1 MGKRKAMYITH
12 HSLLNIEPIGDVQ
25 SNVFEAYAED
35 KNIFAHG
42 VAGSGKTFIL
52 LYLALKEVLNKRTP
66 YERVVIIRSL
76 LPSRDVGF
84 LPGTLEEKSDLYQ
97 DPYRILVR
105 TMFEMPSDA
114 DFLQLYDKLVAQG
127 SLEFITTSFLRG
139 QTFDRTIVLVD
150 EFQNMIFA
158 ELDTLITRIGQ
169 ESKVLFAGDTA
180 QTDLKNGNASGH
192 QRFTTILESMD
203 EFHIAEFGFGDIVR
217 SGLVRNYLIA
227 KHNLGMK
234 DTS

>member
-1 MGKRKAMYITH
+1 
-12 HSLLNIEPIGDVQ
+12 
-25 SNVFEAYAED
+25 
-35 KNIFAHG
+35 
-42 VAGSGKTFIL
+42 
-52 LYLALKEVLNKRTP
+52 
-66 YERVVIIRSL
+66 
-76 LPSRDVGF
+76 
-84 LPGTLEEKSDLYQ
+84 
-97 DPYRILVR
+97 
-105 TMFEMPSDA
+105 
-114 DFLQLYDKLVAQG
+114 
-127 SLEFITTSFLRG
+127 
-139 QTFDRTIVLVD
+139 
-150 EFQNMIFA
+150 MIFA

>member
-1 MGKRKAMYITH
+1 MYITH

>member
-12 HSLLNIEPIGDVQ
+12 HSLLDIQPIGDVQ
-25 SNVFEAYAED
+25 GSVFEAYAQD

-52 LYLALKEVLNKRTP
+52 LYLALKEVLDKRTP

-76 LPSRDVGF
+76 LPSRDVGY

-127 SLEFITTSFLRG
+127 SLEFITTSFLIG

-150 EFQNMIFA
+150 EFQNMIFP

-169 ESKVLFAGDTA
+169 ESKYDFTNIHLC
-180 QTDLKNGNASGH
+180 NSSISG
-192 QRFTTILESMD
+192 S
-203 EFHIAEFGFGDIVR
+203 
-217 SGLVRNYLIA
+217 
-227 KHNLGMK
+227 
-234 DTS
+234 

>member
-1 MGKRKAMYITH
+1 MYITH

-25 SNVFEAYAED
+25 SNVFEAYAEN

-52 LYLALKEVLNKRTP
+52 LYLALKEVLDKRTP

-76 LPSRDVGF
+76 LPSRDVGY

-114 DFLQLYDKLVAQG
+114 DFLQLYDKLVGQG

-150 EFQNMIFA
+150 EFQNMIFP

-169 ESKVLFAGDTA
+169 ESKVMFAGDTA
-180 QTDLKNGNASGH
+180 QTDLKNGNANGH
-192 QRFTTILESMD
+192 QRFTTILETMK

-227 KHNLGMK
+227 KHNLGEK
-234 DTS
+234 ENS

>member
-1 MGKRKAMYITH
+1 MYITH
-12 HSLLNIEPIGDVQ
+12 HSLLDIQPIGDVQ
-25 SNVFEAYAED
+25 NNVFEAYAGD

-52 LYLALKEVLNKRTP
+52 LYLALKEVLDKRTP

-76 LPSRDVGF
+76 LPSRDVGY

-114 DFLQLYDKLVAQG
+114 DFLQLYDKLVGQG

-150 EFQNMIFA
+150 EFQNMIFP

-169 ESKVLFAGDTA
+169 DSKVLFAGDTA

-192 QRFTTILESMD
+192 QRFTSILETMD

-227 KHNLGMK
+227 KHNLGTK
-234 DTS
+234 GSP